1 MKELPFLC
9 PVCHSSH
16 KQPGTATF
24 TVELGY
30 GIVVVRDVPAQ
41 VCDLCGTDWLEDSV
55 VEKLELIVEQAR
67 RQHPVVEVTNWQQEN
82 QSLTV

>member
-9 PVCHSSH
+9 PVCHGSH